1 MKGFSQGFSKYALW
15 FASTGFS
22 AYIYLSFRSVSLI
35 LMQSLG
41 WSHYLINFMDK
52 MVMMVLGLAV
62 IALILL
68 IEHFYTEKGWVC
80 FLLVTAIQIVLYTIV
95 QFINLTLR
103 KSLLAVDCLIFA
115 GLIVISCILGYLYH
129 RYKRNLSHGSAVK

>member
-1 MKGFSQGFSKYALW
+1 
-15 FASTGFS
+15 
-22 AYIYLSFRSVSLI
+22 
-35 LMQSLG
+35 
-41 WSHYLINFMDK
+41 
-52 MVMMVLGLAV
+52 LAV

-129 RYKRNLSHGSAVK
+129 RYKRNLNHGSAAR